1 MPCCFSC
8 LKFYADSV
16 WHFENSNHLS
26 NLCLTRL
33 SDWEAMPTL
42 FFSSSYLLKTSEIE
56 GTDSAL
62 CCWVNFNS
70 LPFLDSEVRLHPL
83 YYNFKRPPSAKWC
96 MDSYNFTT
104 KLVPTMI
111 WKVGENSHIGCKTR
125 TVKDRNSFLF
135 DSSASLYSLLH
146 PDGISS
152 TKSNNSSKKIVIC
165 FLERLLG

>member
-42 FFSSSYLLKTSEIE
+42 FFSPSYLLKTSEIE

-83 YYNFKRPPSAKWC
+83 YYNFKRPPSAKLW
-96 MDSYNFTT
+96 MDSYKFTS

-111 WKVGENSHIGCKTR
+111 WKVGEKIPTLDAKAGRWKTGIVFYL
-125 TVKDRNSFLF
+125 TV
-135 DSSASLYSLLH
+135 LH
-146 PDGISS
+146 PYILSY
-152 TKSNNSSKKIVIC
+152 IQME
-165 FLERLLG
+165 FLPPNPIIAVRKL